1 MRETMALSRPQRHHQ
16 AAVARFKSGKAKPP
30 TRKQAQAW
38 LAPIR
43 NALAQIR
50 SGSVDAIRGYP
61 VTRLHTGDDYAR
73 IDWCINGFVALI
85 DRLIPSLDT
94 APMRRL
100 AKKLEL
106 GTPLHMADVDACTG
120 LLHGVES
127 ALIKMPRQTLI
138 DAALV
143 EQINIELER
152 LGVKEAA

>member
-1 MRETMALSRPQRHHQ
+1 MPIDRLTRHRQ
-16 AAVARFKSGKAKPP
+16 ATVARFRAGKAKPP

-43 NALAQIR
+43 AALAEIR
-50 SGSVDAIRGYP
+50 TGSVDAIRGYP

-73 IDWCINGFVALI
+73 TDWAINGFVALI
-85 DRLIPSLDT
+85 DRLMPDLDT
-94 APMRRL
+94 ATLRRL

-106 GTPLHMADVDACTG
+106 GTPLHLADVDACTG
-120 LLHGVES
+120 LLHQVETR
-127 ALIKMPRQTLI
+127 LIKLPRQTLI

>member
-1 MRETMALSRPQRHHQ
+1 MSLSRLQRHHQ
-16 AAVARFKSGKAKPP
+16 ATVARYRAGKTKPP

-43 NALAQIR
+43 SALAQIR
-50 SGSVDAIRGYP
+50 SGTVDAIRGYP

-85 DRLIPSLDT
+85 ARLMPALDT
-94 APMRRL
+94 LPMRRL

-106 GTPLHMADVDACTG
+106 GTPIHMPDVDACTG
-120 LLHGVES
+120 LMHQVEN
-127 ALIKMPRQTLI
+127 ALIKMPRSTLI

-152 LGVKEAA
+152 IGIKNAA

>member
-1 MRETMALSRPQRHHQ
+1 MSLTRLQLHHQ
-16 AAVARFKSGKAKPP
+16 STVARFRAGKAKPP

-50 SGSVDAIRGYP
+50 SGSVAAIRGYP
-61 VTRLHTGDDYAR
+61 VTRLHSGDDYAR

-85 DRLIPSLDT
+85 DRLMPSIDT

-106 GTPLHMADVDACTG
+106 GTPLHLADVDACTG
-120 LLHGVES
+120 LLHQTEN
-127 ALIKMPRQTLI
+127 ALIKIPRQTLI
-138 DAALV
+138 DAALI

-152 LGVKEAA
+152 IGAKEAA